1 MLWQQSHVVF
11 VTINLPGGSN
21 NDQDICYGTP
31 TMSQAQADEI
41 IERSGADLRWLD
53 VVFALAQN
61 NPNVQG
67 VVIVAQADMW
77 DAEKGV
83 AYQAGYEP
91 FVQNIARHAT
101 AFGKPVLMLN
111 GDSHA

>member
-1 MLWQQSHVVF
+1 VLWQQSHVVF

-21 NDQDICYGTP
+21 NHQDIWYGTP
-31 TMSQAQADEI
+31 TMSQTQANEI